1 MQIQVNT
8 DAKVEG
14 REALLKWVEVEVADR
29 LARFRDRVT
38 RIEVHLSD
46 SNGDKS
52 GVKDKRCVMEA
63 RPTGLPSLAASFEAA
78 TVADAFTGATEKLKH
93 LLDHTFD
100 RSKGRHGRE
109 TIRGE
114 GHAPDEVPGG
124 PTPS

>member
-8 DAKVEG
+8 DDKVEG
-14 REALLKWVEVEVADR
+14 REALLKWVEAEVAEK

-46 SNGDKS
+46 SNGAKS
-52 GVKDKRCVMEA
+52 GEKDKRCVMEA
-63 RPTGLPSLAASFEAA
+63 RPTALQPLAVTHEAA

-93 LLDHTFD
+93 LLDHTFE
-100 RSKGRHGRE
+100 RSKDRHGRE